1 MSDHQHSP
9 TGTCCADHAASA
21 PLPAE
26 ARDPVC
32 GMMAKT
38 DGSKPTSRVDD
49 RDFFFSFIFV
59 NFKKFLFRNHGE
71 FWLLHYFSPDGS
83 FCFSNQFAARF
94 NSS

>member
-9 TGTCCADHAASA
+9 TGSCCAHHAAPA

-32 GMMAKT
+32 GMMAKN

-49 RDFFFSFIFV
+49 RDFFFCGNGCKTKFDADTSFYLTRTAKDLVCGMDV
-59 NFKKFLFRNHGE
+59 NVANAK
-71 FWLLHYFSPDGS
+71 Y
-83 FCFSNQFAARF
+83 A
-94 NSS
+94 